1 MHSSERFFGAKIAL
15 GNRFVRGPSM
25 SISQLVAAIDAVS
38 RETRPEMRRSYM
50 IAIKHGVKQIG
61 DRLCAIEKRLDA
73 VEQRRSEASVRA

>member
-1 MHSSERFFGAKIAL
+1 
-15 GNRFVRGPSM
+15 M
-25 SISQLVAAIDAVS
+25 SISHLVEAIDAAS

-73 VEQRRSEASVRA
+73 VEKRRSEAPVRA

>member
-1 MHSSERFFGAKIAL
+1 
-15 GNRFVRGPSM
+15 M

-61 DRLCAIEKRLDA
+61 DRLSAIEKRLE
-73 VEQRRSEASVRA
+73 VLERRK